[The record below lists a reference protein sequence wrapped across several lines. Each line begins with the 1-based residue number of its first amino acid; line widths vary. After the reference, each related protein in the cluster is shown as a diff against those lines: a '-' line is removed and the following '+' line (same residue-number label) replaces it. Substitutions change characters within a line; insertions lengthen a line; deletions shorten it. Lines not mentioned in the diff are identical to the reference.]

1 MAEQVVI
8 GRTRKQLVDDLGYPN
23 PADFKKANKKGLR
36 MYEQEDYKSNPELA
50 DLLLHASKCSRKD
63 AASKIWTDK
72 ADIGRPE
79 FLIINDHKNLAIV
92 IECKKENKSS
102 LMISSLLRDKKQL
115 PIKAS
120 SISKY
125 AMDGALHYAKFLS
138 ESYDVIAI
146 GVTGIDEGDELSVCT
161 FLWKK
166 GHTLQFSDDNSSC
179 YGPFYDL
186 KLDKLYS
193 YEYYLSFIENES
205 STIIKEFNEEKAALA
220 ATELNIM
227 LDGAG
232 VNTMVRALL
241 VSGLLLALRDKTF
254 QTTYEDKEIGAD
266 ALQEN
271 LKNAIFRVI
280 NGGDIEDEYK
290 KQVLRD
296 KFADT
301 FNQQDLLND
310 NAKKLRMVLKKLH
323 ETIYPC
329 MNGDFSIDIIG
340 KFYHEFLRYTKNGA
354 NNGIKLTPSVITDL
368 FCELA
373 DIKIYDTILDPC
385 LGTGG
390 FLISAMNK
398 LYSLADTMSQK
409 EIDDF
414 FRYLIDNKKINPHY
428 VRLARYNNKAS
439 FGSEAF
445 TSRDVKEYIRKNKL
459 VGCEADPTMF
469 VLGCSNMIL
478 RGDGKSNILHGDC
491 MKLIDEIKEFGATVG
506 LMNPPYSESAYN
518 IMEFVYKLC
527 SCVKKGSRVVV
538 IVPTSCAHADDYQE
552 LRNRILKENTL
563 LGVMS
568 MNLDLFKGIAGT
580 ITCIMVFETGNPHSF
595 NSKVYFGNWKEDGY
609 IWHKTLG
616 RIPDKTHKKNRLLP
630 KEYRDKWI
638 SSFNSKRKKDDD
650 FGIWRKLSKNSAGVC
665 EDEWLWEYFVETDY
679 TLLTKKDF
687 EEQVKKYMLFQL
699 HQMNLSDLESEDPN
713 E

>member
-1 MAEQVVI
+1 MSEQRVVE
-8 GRTRKQLVDDLGYPN
+8 RTRKQLVNNLDYPD
-23 PADFKKANKKGLR
+23 PADFKKADKIGLR
-36 MYEQEDYKSNPELA
+36 MYAQDDYKTNPELA
-50 DLLLHASKCSRKD
+50 ELLAHASKCASRDTKE
-63 AASKIWTDK
+63 KIWTDL
-72 ADIGRPE
+72 ADAGRPE
-79 FLIINDHKNLAIV
+79 YLIINDNKNLAIV
-92 IECKKENKSS
+92 IECKKEKKKS
-102 LMISSLLRDKKQL
+102 LMISPSLRDKKEL
-115 PIKAS
+115 LIKADT
-120 SISKY
+120 ISKY
-125 AMDGALHYAKFLS
+125 AMDGAIHYAKFLS
-138 ESYDVIAI
+138 KNYDVIAI
-146 GVTGIDEGDELSVCT
+146 GITGIDDGDDLSVNT
-161 FLWKK
+161 FFWKK
-166 GHTLQFSDDNSSC
+166 GQVLQYTDDESAC

-186 KLDKLYS
+186 KLYKLYPFD
-193 YEYYLSFIENES
+193 YYLSYVENETAS
-205 STIIKEFNEEKAALA
+205 IIKEFNEEKATLA

-227 LDGAG
+227 LDSAG

-254 QTTYEDKEIGAD
+254 QTTYENKEIGAD
-266 ALQEN
+266 ALQAN

-280 NGGDIEDEYK
+280 NAGDIEDEYK

-354 NNGIKLTPSVITDL
+354 NNGIKLTPSVITEL

-373 DIKIYDTILDPC
+373 DIKVDDVILDPC

-390 FLISAMNK
+390 FLISGMNK
-398 LYSLADTMSQK
+398 MYSLADKMTQEEVEAFFDEKIK
-409 EIDDF
+409 E
-414 FRYLIDNKKINPHY
+414 KKISDKE
-428 VRLARYNNKAS
+428 VRQIKYKNKAVLGKEG
-439 FGSEAF
+439 FIN
-445 TSRDVKEYIRKNKL
+445 RDVKEYIRKNQL

-491 MKLIDEIKEFGATVG
+491 MKLMDDIKGFEATIG

-518 IMEFVYKLC
+518 IMDFVYNLC
-527 SCVKKGSRVVV
+527 KCVKKTKRVVV
-538 IVPTSCAHADDYQE
+538 IVPTSCAHADDYLD
-552 LRNRILKENTL
+552 LRNRILEENTL

-568 MNLDLFKGIAGT
+568 MNIDLFKGIAGT
-580 ITCIMVFETGNPHSF
+580 ITCIMVFEAGVPHDF
-595 NSKVYFGNWKEDGY
+595 NKRVYFGNWKEDGY

-616 RIPDKTHKKNRLLP
+616 RIPDKTHKKNRYLP
-630 KEYRDKWI
+630 KECRQRWME
-638 SSFNSKRKKDDD
+638 SFNSKDIDDE
-650 FGIWRKLSKNSAGVC
+650 FGIWRKLSKNTHGVC

-687 EEQVKKYMLFQL
+687 EAQVKEYMLFQL
-699 HQMNLSDLESEDPN
+699 HQMELDELEEEESDE
-713 E
+713 